1 MKQSFYKR
9 VRTLQRQLESCISF
23 KEMRQI
29 VQSLDI
35 DLFVSYNTNTFF
47 AFTENLKDNCL
58 SGSLSFAIYTKISD
72 GNRQAL
78 GRPTTFHMS
87 APSFSKEELEK
98 LYVKTILRTLEYL
111 NFEEDEP
118 NETINGF

>member
-1 MKQSFYKR
+1 
-9 VRTLQRQLESCISF
+9 
-23 KEMRQI
+23 MRQI

-35 DLFVSYNTNTFF
+35 DLFVSYNTNAFF

-72 GNRQAL
+72 GNHEAM
-78 GRPTTFHMS
+78 GKPATFHMN
-87 APSFSKEELEK
+87 APSFSKKELET
-98 LYVKTILRTLEYL
+98 LYVKTILNTLEYL

-118 NETINGF
+118 SENANEF

>member
-1 MKQSFYKR
+1 MKRSFYKR
-9 VRTLQRQLESCISF
+9 VRTLQQRLESCISF

-47 AFTENLKDNCL
+47 AFTENLKDNSL

-72 GNRQAL
+72 GNHEAM
-78 GRPTTFHMS
+78 GRPTTFHMNS
-87 APSFSKEELEK
+87 PSFSKEELET
-98 LYVKTILRTLEYL
+98 LYVKTILNTLEYL
-111 NFEEDEP
+111 NFEEDEL
-118 NETINGF
+118 

>member
-1 MKQSFYKR
+1 MKQAFYKR
-9 VRTLQRQLESCISF
+9 VGILQRRLKSCISL

-35 DLFVSYNTNTFF
+35 DLFVSYNTNAFF

-72 GNRQAL
+72 GNHEAM

-98 LYVKTILRTLEYL
+98 VYVKTILRTLEYL
-111 NFEEDEP
+111 NFEE
-118 NETINGF
+118 NETINRD

>member
-1 MKQSFYKR
+1 MKRSFYKR
-9 VRTLQRQLESCISF
+9 VRTLQRRLESCISF

-35 DLFVSYNTNTFF
+35 DLFVSYNTNAFF

-72 GNRQAL
+72 GSHEAM
-78 GRPTTFHMS
+78 GRPTTFRMC
-87 APSFSKEELEK
+87 APSFSKKELEK
-98 LYVKTILRTLEYL
+98 LYVKTILNTLEHL
-111 NFEEDEP
+111 NFEE
-118 NETINGF
+118 G

>member
-1 MKQSFYKR
+1 MKRSFYKR
-9 VRTLQRQLESCISF
+9 VRTLQRRLESCISF

-35 DLFVSYNTNTFF
+35 DLFVSYNTNAFF

-72 GNRQAL
+72 GSHEAM
-78 GRPTTFHMS
+78 GRPTTFRMCAH
-87 APSFSKEELEK
+87 SFSKKELEK
-98 LYVKTILRTLEYL
+98 LYVKTILNTLEHL
-111 NFEEDEP
+111 NFEE
-118 NETINGF
+118 G

>member
-1 MKQSFYKR
+1 M
-9 VRTLQRQLESCISF
+9 ESCISF
-23 KEMRQI
+23 KEMRQV

-72 GNRQAL
+72 GNHEAM
-78 GRPTTFHMS
+78 GKPTTFRIS

-98 LYVKTILRTLEYL
+98 LYVKTILRTLEHL
-111 NFEEDEP
+111 NFEEGEL
-118 NETINGF
+118 